1 MEATGQV
8 IFCSSYL
15 GCGFVFS
22 SIAET
27 FGSIASAVLIPYALD
42 TSVALVGIEKVYMVV
57 LESVVHDT
65 DDYAFAG
72 VGTVILCH
80 LVTVVYTQQF
90 AGVVHQQFGLSTYRN
105 RNNLIEIG
113 NRFDGRQGHV
123 GSDKCLADARVHF
136 GSQSLYFGNGILRL
150 DGDECADS
158 LWGSICSLG
167 FLLCCSCFVKHH
179 ACAWRQLLRKAE
191 TADKQE

>member
-1 MEATGQV
+1 MRAEADVDNSRLSYALGIVEHILDAVYNLCIGALEAHEHEVGIGSHSVVRCALVAARGNARYVGGMEATSQV
-8 IFCSSYL
+8 IFGSSYL

-42 TSVALVGIEKVYMVV
+42 ASVALVGIEKVYMVV

-80 LVTVVYTQQF
+80 LVTFVYAQQF

-123 GSDKCLADARVHF
+123 GSDESLADA
-136 GSQSLYFGNGILRL
+136 
-150 DGDECADS
+150 
-158 LWGSICSLG
+158 
-167 FLLCCSCFVKHH
+167 
-179 ACAWRQLLRKAE
+179 
-191 TADKQE
+191 